1 LVLWDFAA
9 SWAVGVA
16 GYFSVWKG
24 RVQTRP
30 YEYVVQ
36 FNREKHHRRSIRL
49 PGYNYAQAG
58 AYFVTVCAQNRE
70 CLFGEIV
77 DGKMRLKDAGRMVGS
92 VWEELPRH
100 YAGIDI
106 DAFVVMPNHVHGI
119 IILRDHHVVGATPRG
134 CPTSGQAQGP
144 APTMSLPDVVHRFKS
159 LTTARY
165 RQGVA
170 EKGWP
175 PFCRR
180 LWQRNYYEHVIRG
193 EDELNR
199 IRRYIEDNPTMWQ
212 MDRENPEAQ
221 TAGERESWRV

>member
-1 LVLWDFAA
+1 V
-9 SWAVGVA
+9 
-16 GYFSVWKG
+16 
-24 RVQTRP
+24 R
-30 YEYVVQ
+30 
-36 FNREKHHRRSIRL
+36 FNREKHRRRSIRL
-49 PGYNYAQAG
+49 LGYDYTQAG
-58 AYFVTVCAQNRE
+58 AYFVTICTQGRE

-77 DGKMRLKDAGRMVGS
+77 DREMRLNDAGRMVHS
-92 VWEELPRH
+92 VWEELPRR
-100 YAGIDI
+100 YTGMDI
-106 DAFVVMPNHVHGI
+106 DAFVAMPNHIHGI

-165 RQGVA
+165 PQGVA

-193 EDELNR
+193 EDELDR
-199 IRRYIEDNPTMWQ
+199 IRRYIEDNPLMWA
-212 MDRENPEAQ
+212 MDRENPAAQ
-221 TAGERESWRV
+221 VTRGRESWQV